1 VIAPPPENA
10 ADLLAELAELG
21 IRIEAHGDR
30 LRFNPIDKA
39 TAELAGRMKL
49 LKPELLVILAKRD
62 ELNQRIADQ
71 LDALIPYRTPDGR
84 RGLVNPKYR
93 NELDRLG
100 LL

>member
-1 VIAPPPENA
+1 MNATTSPDA
-10 ADLLAELAELG
+10 ADLMAVLDALG
-21 IRIEAHGDR
+21 IQLKADRDR
-30 LRFNPIDKA
+30 LRFHPQDKV
-39 TAELAGRMKL
+39 TPELAGRMKL
-49 LKPELLVILAKRD
+49 LKPELLAILAKHD

-71 LDALIPYRTPDGR
+71 LAALIPYRTPTGR